1 MGTRQPD
8 VKTEQIALRRPSA
21 DVTRRG
27 AVLPSP
33 VGPRAHAG
41 LALLGYLGISV
52 LLFGLP
58 VLAHPGTVF
67 VGMGSSPLSAPATDP
82 GTFMWALTWWPWAVG
97 HQANPFVTH
106 LVWWP
111 HGFNMAWA
119 TGVPGVALL
128 LWPVTAAFGPVVSYN
143 VAMLAAPGLAAWT
156 AFLLCRQVTGRL
168 CPSAVGG
175 FVFGFSS
182 YELAHLTAHPNF
194 ALVFPLPLVASLVL
208 AHVRGR
214 LSTPAFVGLLTG
226 VLILEF
232 LISAEVFLGLVLFG
246 GFTLLG
252 VLRWSDA
259 GTRARLVAT
268 GRWVVAALA
277 LTGLV
282 VSPYLAYALAGG
294 VRGIPSSWP
303 SIYSTDLANLVLP
316 TRTAWAGG
324 EALRM
329 TTRHTHA
336 GVGEDGAYFGLLLVV
351 VAGFALSR
359 WGTRTGKLLL
369 GVFGLS
375 VVTSLGPE
383 LHVLG
388 QPVVPSVWAPF
399 SRLPLIQ
406 DALPSRFIVYAWLA
420 AAVMTA
426 MWLAEARRRLWIRWG
441 TAIVTVALLLPN
453 LQSNLWRNTVDT
465 PAFFISGAYR
475 QYVRPGT
482 SVLAV
487 PFGGNGFS
495 LLWQAQEGLSFP
507 LAGGYLSCQVPKED
521 QQYPIIRTLV
531 LGHLIPDYGREL
543 QRFLGAHEVGTIVL
557 RDHSPGPWARL
568 FSTLPVRWESVGGVR
583 VYRLSPA
590 LLEEYRTLPPDPPS
604 VARQIPRCL

>member
-8 VKTEQIALRRPSA
+8 VKTEQIALRPPSPEA
-21 DVTRRG
+21 THRG
-27 AVLPSP
+27 AAPPSP
-33 VGPRAHAG
+33 ARSRVQAG
-41 LALLGYLGISV
+41 LALLGYLSISV
-52 LLFGLP
+52 LLFGFP
-58 VLAHPGTVF
+58 ILAHPGSVF
-67 VGMGSSPLSAPATDP
+67 VGMGPSPLSAPATDP

-97 HQANPFVTH
+97 HHVNPFITH

-119 TGVPGVALL
+119 TGVPAVALL
-128 LWPVTAAFGPVVSYN
+128 LWPITAAFGPVVSYN
-143 VAMLAAPGLAAWT
+143 VVMLAAPGLAAWT
-156 AFLLCRQVTGRL
+156 AFLLCRQVTGQLR
-168 CPSAVGG
+168 PSAMGG

-194 ALVFPLPLVASLVL
+194 ALVFPIPLAASLVL

-214 LSTPAFVGLLTG
+214 LSTRAFVGLLAG
-226 VLILEF
+226 VLVLEF
-232 LISAEVFLGLVLFG
+232 LIGTEVFLGLVMFG
-246 GFTLLG
+246 GLTLLAAFLWSG
-252 VLRWSDA
+252 PELRPKLA
-259 GTRARLVAT
+259 AT
-268 GRWVVAALA
+268 GRWVVASLA

-324 EALRM
+324 EALRA
-329 TTRHTHA
+329 TTRHTLA
-336 GVGEDGAYFGLLLVV
+336 GIGEDGAYFGLLLVV
-351 VAGFALSR
+351 VGGFALSR
-359 WGTRTGKLLL
+359 WRTRMGKLLVC
-369 GVFGLS
+369 VFGLS
-375 VVTSLGPE
+375 VVASLGPE

-388 QPVVPSVWAPF
+388 HPVAPSVWAPF

-406 DALPSRFIVYAWLA
+406 DALPSRFIMYAWLA
-420 AAVMTA
+420 AALMTA
-426 MWLAEARRRLWIRWG
+426 VWLAEAGTRPWLRWG
-441 TAIVTVALLLPN
+441 TVTLAVLLLLPN
-453 LQSNLWRNTVDT
+453 LGSNLWRNTVDT
-465 PAFFISGAYR
+465 PPFFTNGAYR
-475 QYVRPGT
+475 NYVRPGT
-482 SVLAV
+482 SVLVV

-495 LLWQAQEGLSFP
+495 LLWQAQEHLSFP
-507 LAGGYLSCQVPKED
+507 LAGGYLSCQAPKED

-557 RDHSPGPWARL
+557 QDHTPGPWARL
-568 FSTLPVRWESVGGVR
+568 FSTLPVRWEAVGGVR
-583 VYRLSPA
+583 VYRLPPA
-590 LLEEYRTLPPDPPS
+590 LLSRYRALAPDPPS